1 MASCLVPDFP
11 AVMIALEHL
20 KELDKQVKEEGVA
33 FAPEACLHLAEI
45 TVAVTDLEAN
55 RRAAHEHLEVETIEN
70 SKLRYQIND
79 LRERMSQ
86 EIMADVAA
94 ARASNTEEIEQL
106 QKDLSTV
113 SQLKEATLKKQDALL
128 SQNEALY
135 PDREQVQT
143 EHEEI
148 IAVLNEKI
156 TLKYDVQMKLDQTR
170 EKIEGLK
177 SCIAAVEQAKLSLQQ
192 NMALER
198 DAFTVKKDNLS
209 RELVETD
216 ERIKQQKVVIT
227 RSKRTLDSVND
238 KKLETLGRLR
248 ELMMEMSKLERS
260 TQGLTASRCQFEKQL
275 QGETQ
280 KHQELQQQRQTLK
293 KELCDLKEA
302 FSLDIQ
308 RLKDEI
314 ATVEGKIEAGR
325 ASGLLC
331 QDRMAQIYEVFKHQY
346 DEENEMRAEHFE
358 VSQQLQRS
366 KRQLEDRI
374 ASIVKNSTEIKE
386 MDRQITELLEA
397 NVINNRVF
405 ERNQKELCGNMDIEM
420 KKLSYLEEE
429 NSCLGRLLEEA
440 KREQEAYV
448 AKMNS
453 DISKTRRRYQELQC
467 EEMVLQQRWPK
478 TSDADLVLSHITQS
492 EVEYKQIESRHHQ
505 EIEQY
510 NAETECITRSKE
522 EKQKEVEQKEE
533 MLKEIEAK
541 WSEEQSR
548 HQRLKMLTSE
558 LRSRKTELEL
568 SIEELKVKTRTLL
581 QPKEEKKT
589 ELESLRASYI
599 DMLNKQT
606 SEIRAVEIS
615 FYNNSMK
622 LEQVSMENSRLHLC
636 IRQMTEDVSRARQ
649 NKDKYWQEFHRFT
662 EDTKALV
669 ESLQEAWR
677 EDLLVTQY
685 CQSSDNVVLLS
696 LKALLDH
703 LKNRKQ
709 HLGNINTLLHQQ
721 MLEFSKR
728 LGDRTTIDQH
738 S

>member
-1 MASCLVPDFP
+1 
-11 AVMIALEHL
+11 MIALEHL

-128 SQNEALY
+128 SQN
-135 PDREQVQT
+135 
-143 EHEEI
+143 
-148 IAVLNEKI
+148 
-156 TLKYDVQMKLDQTR
+156 
-170 EKIEGLK
+170 
-177 SCIAAVEQAKLSLQQ
+177 
-192 NMALER
+192 
-198 DAFTVKKDNLS
+198 
-209 RELVETD
+209 
-216 ERIKQQKVVIT
+216 
-227 RSKRTLDSVND
+227 
-238 KKLETLGRLR
+238 
-248 ELMMEMSKLERS
+248 
-260 TQGLTASRCQFEKQL
+260 
-275 QGETQ
+275 
-280 KHQELQQQRQTLK
+280 
-293 KELCDLKEA
+293 
-302 FSLDIQ
+302 
-308 RLKDEI
+308 
-314 ATVEGKIEAGR
+314 
-325 ASGLLC
+325 
-331 QDRMAQIYEVFKHQY
+331 
-346 DEENEMRAEHFE
+346 
-358 VSQQLQRS
+358 
-366 KRQLEDRI
+366 
-374 ASIVKNSTEIKE
+374 
-386 MDRQITELLEA
+386 
-397 NVINNRVF
+397 
-405 ERNQKELCGNMDIEM
+405 ELCGNMDIEM

-721 MLEFSKR
+721 MLEFTQSMSKCI
-728 LGDRTTIDQH
+728 LKTSLSI
-738 S
+738 